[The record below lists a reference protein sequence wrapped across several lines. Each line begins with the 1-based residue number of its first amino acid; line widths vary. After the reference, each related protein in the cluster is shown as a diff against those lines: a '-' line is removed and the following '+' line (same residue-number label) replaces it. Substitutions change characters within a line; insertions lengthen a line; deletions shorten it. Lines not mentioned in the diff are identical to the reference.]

1 MAAEG
6 PKSLAFFLLIFNL
19 LLYAIVL
26 AIAGWA
32 LNFSIEHT
40 PHKASELT
48 IPVRY
53 FPMYF
58 PMGNMA
64 TGFFVV
70 FSLIAGLVGIASSVA
85 GISNIIEWNMS
96 NLLAAATTSFTSW
109 SLTLLA
115 MGFACKEISK
125 GRTEAN
131 LRTLEA
137 LIIIL
142 TGSQLLCVLAIY
154 SGIGTVRASPT
165 RPGRV

>member
-32 LNFSIEHT
+32 LNFSIEHP

-115 MGFACKEISK
+115 MG
-125 GRTEAN
+125 
-131 LRTLEA
+131 
-137 LIIIL
+137 
-142 TGSQLLCVLAIY
+142 
-154 SGIGTVRASPT
+154 
-165 RPGRV
+165 

>member
-1 MAAEG
+1 
-6 PKSLAFFLLIFNL
+6 
-19 LLYAIVL
+19 
-26 AIAGWA
+26 
-32 LNFSIEHT
+32 
-40 PHKASELT
+40 
-48 IPVRY
+48 
-53 FPMYF
+53 
-58 PMGNMA
+58 MA